1 MASGPALLFLLCV
14 LPSMVAAIRLHK
26 NPFCVQGRVYCDAC
40 RAGFET
46 SVTTYI
52 PGAEV
57 IVECKDRNTAEV
69 MFSKKG
75 VTDSTGTYKI
85 FVNEDHEDHI
95 CNAKLVSSPQT
106 NCQEAAPGRDEARVI
121 LTRNNGIASDDRFAN
136 SLGYMKTEADSGCAE
151 ILRQYQVFDE
161 EN

>member
-1 MASGPALLFLLCV
+1 
-14 LPSMVAAIRLHK
+14 MVAAIRLHK

-46 SVTTYI
+46 SATTYI

-75 VTDSTGTYKI
+75 VTDSTGTYKV